1 MRILGVDGSLSR
13 TGLAVIDTDEAGLTD
28 RLLGTGTIRTRPE
41 DGDDADRYATIAQ
54 GVVAVAQR
62 YRVELVALEMPFVD
76 PAKSAQVALRLAG
89 LRSVVE
95 GALRRAGLEF
105 VAVAPASRIKALGIK
120 GRGAARADLKRMT
133 VELVET
139 RFRVSVNDD
148 EADAYGVAKAGLAKW
163 SKAQRKAV
171 QLTLGIK
178 PGRRAAQNRPSD
190 L

>member
-13 TGLAVIDTDEAGLTD
+13 TGLAVIDTDETGLTD

-41 DGDDADRYATIAQ
+41 DGDDADRYATIAR

-62 YRVELVALEMPFVD
+62 YRADLVALEMPFVD
-76 PAKSAQVALRLAG
+76 PSKSAQVALRLAG

-95 GALRRAGLEF
+95 GALRRSGLEF

-120 GRGAARADLKRMT
+120 GRGLERAELKRQT
-133 VELVET
+133 VALVEA
-139 RFRVSVNDD
+139 RFNVSVTDD

>member
-1 MRILGVDGSLSR
+1 MRVLGVDGSLSC
-13 TGLAVIDTDEAGLTD
+13 TGLAVVETDEAGLTD

-41 DGDDADRYATIAQ
+41 DGDDADRYAMISR

-62 YRVELVALEMPFVD
+62 YRADLVALEMPFVD

-95 GALRRAGLEF
+95 GALRRSGLEF

-120 GRGAARADLKRMT
+120 GRGLERAELKRLT
-133 VELVET
+133 VALVEM
-139 RFRVSVNDD
+139 RFGVTVNDD
-148 EADAYGVAKAGLAKW
+148 EADAYAVAKAGLAKW
-163 SKAQRKAV
+163 RREQRKAV
-171 QLTLGIK
+171 QLALGIK
-178 PGRRAAQNRPSD
+178 PGRREAKNRPSD

>member
-13 TGLAVIDTDEAGLTD
+13 TGLAVVDTDEAGLTD
-28 RLLGTGTIRTRPE
+28 RLLGTGTIRTRPD
-41 DGDDADRYATIAQ
+41 DGDDADRYAMIAR
-54 GVVAVAQR
+54 GVVAVAKR
-62 YRVELVALEMPFVD
+62 YRADLVALEMPFVD

-95 GALRRAGLEF
+95 GALRQAGLEF

-120 GRGAARADLKRMT
+120 GRGLERVELKRMT

-148 EADAYGVAKAGLAKW
+148 EADAYGVAKAGLTKW
-163 SKAQRKAV
+163 RKAQRQAA
-171 QLTLGIK
+171 QLSLGIK
-178 PGRRAAQNRPSD
+178 ASRKPRRRGAA
-190 L
+190 